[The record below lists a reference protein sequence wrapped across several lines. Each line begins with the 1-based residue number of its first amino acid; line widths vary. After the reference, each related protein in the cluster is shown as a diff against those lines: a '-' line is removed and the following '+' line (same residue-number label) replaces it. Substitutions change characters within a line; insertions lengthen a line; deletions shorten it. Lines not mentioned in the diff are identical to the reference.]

1 LDAISCAGSFCAAAS
16 TSGDVAIRRNG
27 RWSIQA
33 VDVNP
38 ILAVSCPSAT
48 FCLATDSQGEYLK
61 WNGKRW
67 TAPSSRYPFSYGFS
81 RGLVAV
87 SCPSATFCVAVDEA
101 GHEIF
106 FTGTAIWQ
114 HWADVVGGAFTS
126 VACPTTW
133 SFCVAVD
140 ATGYEVTFTDV
151 GSKLAWSA
159 PKKLDDVA
167 LTSVACASSN
177 FCIAVDDLGRYL
189 TYSDGTWQSPVGGL
203 PAAPPNSISCIIS
216 TCVDVGGTRASV
228 ASIT

>member
-16 TSGDVAIRRNG
+16 TSGDVAIRRKG

-33 VDVNP
+33 VDANP

-87 SCPSATFCVAVDEA
+87 SCPDAAFCLAVDET

-106 FTGTAIWQ
+106 FTATAIWSRY
-114 HWADVVGGAFTS
+114 ADVVGGAFTS
-126 VACPTTW
+126 VACPTA

-140 ATGYEVTFTDV
+140 ATGYEVTFTAK

-189 TYSDGTWQSPVGGL
+189 KYSDGTWQSPVGGL
-203 PAAPPNSISCIIS
+203 PATTNSISCS
-216 TCVDVGGTRASV
+216 LSMCVDVGGARASL